1 MKYSPG
7 KKRKLSKEQEVELVD
22 IITTHTPEE
31 GRL

>member
-22 IITTHTPEE
+22 IINYSYSGG

>member
-22 IITTHTPEE
+22 IITTHTP
-31 GRL
+31 RR